1 MRTHVVLPDDLVE
14 DVDNLVGK
22 RNRSRFIAEVV
33 AERLRRERLIRAI
46 REGAGSL
53 DMSRHPE
60 WETPEKVAEWI
71 RELRDTPS
79 IREQGEYA
87 LPNRLKRSDRLAKG
101 KTSGSQA
108 VR

>member
-53 DMSRHPE
+53 DMTRHPE
-60 WETPEKVAEWI
+60 WATPEKVAEWV

-87 LPNRLKRSDRLAKG
+87 LLNRLKRSDRLAKG
-101 KTSGSQA
+101 KTSGSQT